1 MKRAIVATVIAWTL
15 SIPALAAPQFATD
28 AEGGLSAASAVRTE
42 WHSPRPLD
50 QTQFSGPAAR
60 GSVSFLDLNSAPEA
74 DLPLD
79 VAFLPDGSAAAIVHW
94 VTDNVTFFD
103 VNTRTITHTV
113 AVGDFPVH
121 VAVSPDGQ
129 YSVVPNVFGNSVS
142 IIENATHT
150 QVAEVPV
157 TGLQPYRVA
166 ISPDSAFAIVGVIND
181 AISSTFSV
189 IDLATRTEVRS
200 FPSVSQGAIGG
211 FGDTESGITG
221 PLFTK
226 FAITS
231 SGSRIVLPNRG
242 GTDVRVYDWSTGAE
256 LAAIPTAGL
265 PSGVDISAD
274 STTAVVSHEIS
285 PPLTSRIFEIDLPSL
300 TVTGDFSTAQLFERI
315 VRITP
320 DKSHAIAAISN
331 NVIFVNLTSGATTA
345 TLNTGSVG
353 DIEISHDGQFAFVSN
368 FNARVINIATQTIVS
383 TMAFAACVESA
394 VSPVSLRAVA
404 LNSRF
409 REDIHVY
416 NINGAASFVEGLA
429 SSGAPPE
436 ADATR
441 IVAVSPDGNTIIA
454 NNNVSRNVTFI
465 DLPTRTVLGHVDTGD
480 RPQGVAITPNGQY
493 ALVANTDANGA
504 QGTVSVIDMA
514 TRAVLT
520 TLNIVTRP
528 VHIRI
533 SPDSLTAYVLTVAG
547 TDRIHFVNI
556 AGAASS
562 VIGTQLSGQTG
573 SAFGYTFTETSGI
586 ELSPDGSLLAVC
598 VSFDD
603 QIRFIDTATRA
614 IVANVTV
621 GDFPIRV
628 AFSPSGNRAYVSN
641 AFTNNVSVI
650 NVNGASSSVI
660 ATVPTVGRP
669 LTLHPDAAG
678 QFVYIGTVGTGS
690 GGGGV
695 RVLDAAT
702 NTIVRTIA
710 FAGQDGPRDAHLSEV
725 DDTLYVVSSEAQ
737 FVKISAAGA
746 ASAIVEQMAMTSSP
760 SDMAFSE
767 SQRTAV
773 AALPIPDGVDLLGDV
788 PPCVGD
794 LDGNGTVDLA
804 DLTML
809 LSQFGSFGPGLP
821 ADIDADG
828 DVDLADLTLLL
839 SNFGTVCL

>member
-1 MKRAIVATVIAWTL
+1 MRR
-15 SIPALAAPQFATD
+15 LAY
-28 AEGGLSAASAVRTE
+28 LSAILCPFIVPSYAASTSDTDVDGSPSLARTE
-42 WHSPRPLD
+42 HTVWDAPRTVDPKPFNRPTL
-50 QTQFSGPAAR
+50 R
-60 GSVSFLDLNSAPEA
+60 GAVSFLSLNAEPEA

-103 VNTRTITHTV
+103 VNSRTVTHTV

-121 VAVSPDGQ
+121 VAVSPDGL
-129 YSVVPNVFGNSVS
+129 YTVVPNVSGNSVS

-150 QVAEVPV
+150 ELAEVPV

-166 ISPDSAFAIVGVIND
+166 ISSDSAFAVVGVIND
-181 AISSTFSV
+181 AINSSFSV

-200 FPSVSQGAIGG
+200 FPSASQGAIGG

-226 FAITS
+226 FAITP
-231 SGSRIVLPNRG
+231 SGTKIVLPNRS
-242 GTDVRVYDWSTGAE
+242 GTDVRVYDWSTGTQ

-265 PSGVDISAD
+265 PTAVDISAD
-274 STTAVVSHEIS
+274 STTAVVSHEGANQRIS
-285 PPLTSRIFEIDLPSL
+285 KIDLATL
-300 TVTGDFSTAQLFERI
+300 TRTGDFATTQQLSEQVI
-315 VRITP
+315 RITP

-345 TLNTGSVG
+345 TLATGSVG
-353 DIEISHDGQFAFVSN
+353 DIEISHNGQFAFVSN
-368 FNARVINIATQTIVS
+368 FNARVINIATQTIVA
-383 TMAFAACVESA
+383 TMSLAACVESA

-409 REDIHVY
+409 REDIQVY
-416 NINGAASFVEGLA
+416 NINGASSFVEGLA
-429 SSGAPPE
+429 STGQPPE

-441 IVAVSPDGNTIIA
+441 VLAISPDGHTVIA
-454 NNNVSRNVTFI
+454 NNNVSRNVSFI

-480 RPQGVAITPNGQY
+480 RPQGVAITPDGQT

-504 QGTVSVIDMA
+504 QGTVSVLDVA
-514 TRAVLT
+514 TRTVLT
-520 TLNIVTRP
+520 TLNITVRP

-533 SPDSLTAYVLTVAG
+533 SPDGQTAYILTVAG
-547 TDRIHFVNI
+547 TDMIHFVHI

-562 VIGTQLSGQTG
+562 VIGTQLAGQTG
-573 SAFGYTFTETSGI
+573 SAFGYTFTEISGI

-603 QIRFIDTATRA
+603 QVRFIDTATRA
-614 IVANVTV
+614 IVANVAV

-641 AFTNNVSVI
+641 AFSNNVSVI
-650 NVNGASSSVI
+650 NVAGAGSSVI

-669 LTLHPDAAG
+669 LTLNPDAAA

-710 FAGQDGPRDAHLSEV
+710 FAGQDGPRDAYLSNA
-725 DDTLYVVSSEAQ
+725 DGTLYVVSSEGQ

-746 ASAIVEQMAMTSSP
+746 ASAIVEQLAMTSTP
-760 SDMAFSE
+760 SDMVFSE
-767 SQRTAV
+767 SQHLAV
-773 AALPIPDGVDLLGDV
+773 AALPIPDGVDLLGET

-794 LDGNGTVDLA
+794 VDGSGGVDLA
-804 DLTML
+804 DLTLL
-809 LSQFGSFGPGLP
+809 LSQFGSFGPGLS
-821 ADIDADG
+821 ADLDADG

-839 SNFGTVCL
+839 SNFGSDCV